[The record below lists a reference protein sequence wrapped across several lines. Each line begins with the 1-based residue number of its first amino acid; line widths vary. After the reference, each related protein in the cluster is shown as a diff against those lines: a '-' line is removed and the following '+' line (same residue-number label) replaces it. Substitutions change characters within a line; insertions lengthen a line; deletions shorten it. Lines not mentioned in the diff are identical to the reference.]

1 MKLLA
6 YQSSSVSFF
15 FFTGEQLPQIVQETI
30 SSKEQVYLDTLAR
43 IQKERKLLA
52 RPAPA
57 PSRKVTEPTLQREAK
72 PESKSSGRSCH
83 TKGILFLHEHGLE
96 IYVVTKIEI

>member
-15 FFTGEQLPQIVQETI
+15 FFTGEQLPQIVQKTI
-30 SSKEQVYLDTLAR
+30 SSKEQVHLDTLAR
-43 IQKERKLLA
+43 IQKERELLA

-57 PSRKVTEPTLQREAK
+57 PSRKVTEPTLQKAK